1 METLPEDNSI
11 TGFDFEEADDAL
23 EPLHVGDDVEVV
35 QQFVVVKVF
44 NLCQKNRYLIIIE
57 ILQSCLLELDLHSS
71 FSNLN
76 CHNH

>member
-44 NLCQKNRYLIIIE
+44 NLCKKSIFNNY
-57 ILQSCLLELDLHSS
+57 
-71 FSNLN
+71 
-76 CHNH
+76 